1 MCEMRY
7 ITSWVLAAMCA
18 ATCAVQA
25 TVRSVDETD
34 RLAFQSWFTFL
45 IDAQFERATDDVT
58 DCASLVRHAYREALR
73 AHSPEWYRNSRL
85 PRAIAFP
92 DVRHVPPAI
101 GNAWPL
107 FRVSRDPEQ
116 FAEFADA
123 KTLVRMN
130 TRSLGRDASAAQP
143 GDLLYFRQEGAESP
157 YHLMV
162 VVGQSPFDAGR
173 RDWVVY
179 HTGPQGRAPGE
190 VRKVS
195 LVDLQQ
201 HPSARWRPIRS
212 NPAFVG
218 VFRLEILDRER

>member
-1 MCEMRY
+1 MRKV
-7 ITSWVLAAMCA
+7 ICSVLAA
-18 ATCAVQA
+18 TCLSICLVQA
-25 TVRSVDETD
+25 SGRSIDETD
-34 RLAFQSWFTFL
+34 RLAFQTWFTFL
-45 IDAQFERATDDVT
+45 IDAQFERATSDVT

-73 AHSPEWYRNSRL
+73 RHSNEWYRNSRL
-85 PRAIAFP
+85 PRVIAMP
-92 DVRHVPPAI
+92 DVMHVPAAV
-101 GNAWPL
+101 GKTWPL
-107 FRVSRDPEQ
+107 FRISRNPDR

-157 YHLMV
+157 DHLMV
-162 VVGQSPFDAGR
+162 FIGSSPFDSAR

-179 HTGPQGRAPGE
+179 HTGPDGKAAGE
-190 VRKVS
+190 MRKAS
-195 LVDLQQ
+195 LADLER

-218 VFRLEILDRER
+218 VFRLNILDRER

>member
-1 MCEMRY
+1 MR
-7 ITSWVLAAMCA
+7 TVACSVLAAIGLS
-18 ATCAVQA
+18 TVAVQA
-25 TVRSVDETD
+25 TGRPVDETD

-45 IDAQFERATDDVT
+45 IDAQFERATNDVT

-73 AHSPEWYRNSRL
+73 SHSQEWYRNSHL
-85 PRAIAFP
+85 PRVIAMP
-92 DVRHVPPAI
+92 DVTHVPAVI
-101 GNAWPL
+101 GKAWPL
-107 FRVSRDPEQ
+107 FRVSRDPDR

-130 TRSLGRDASAAQP
+130 TRSIGREASAAQP

-157 YHLMV
+157 DHLMV
-162 VVGQSPFDAGR
+162 FIGPSTFDAAR

-179 HTGPQGRAPGE
+179 HTGPDGKAAGE
-190 VRKVS
+190 MRKVS
-195 LVDLQQ
+195 LADLER

-218 VFRLEILDRER
+218 VFRLDILDRER